1 MARDWNERYRTGE
14 MPWDT
19 GHPDPELVALVK
31 AGRLPPGRA
40 LDVGCGTGTTVRY
53 LAELGYD
60 ALGVDVAPLAVEQ
73 ASARPRPARGSAE
86 FRHLDFLA
94 APPAGPFDLVLD
106 RGCFHVFDGAD
117 ERARFAARVAE
128 CLAPNG
134 LWVSLLGSTEGP
146 ARDHGPPRRSARDI
160 AAAVEPVLE
169 IAELRAATFDADL
182 PSVARAW
189 VLLARRRRV
198 PAQPS
203 TVHPDS

>member
-1 MARDWNERYRTGE
+1 MARDWDEHYRAGE
-14 MPWDT
+14 TPWDT
-19 GHPDPELVALVK
+19 GHPDPELVALLE
-31 AGRLPPGRA
+31 AGRLPRGRA
-40 LDVGCGTGTTVRY
+40 LDIGCGTGTTVRT
-53 LAELGYD
+53 LAERGYE
-60 ALGVDVAPLAVEQ
+60 ALGVDVSKLAIEQ
-73 ASARPRPARGSAE
+73 AAAKPRPAKGSVE

-94 APPAGPFDLVLD
+94 DPPAGPFDLVVD

-128 CLAPNG
+128 CLAPGG

-160 AAAVEPVLE
+160 AAAVEPALE
-169 IAELRAATFDADL
+169 IVELRTATFDAEL

-189 VLLARRRRV
+189 VLLARRRSV

-203 TVHPDS
+203 TVHPDA